1 MAAAP
6 NLLSFTLAD
15 LAQFKDTGAYPA
27 TQSENHALFYVG
39 RDDVHGV
46 LTYLFSRVTQSVDMN
61 MFGYD
66 DDALNALLMGLAENP
81 KVSVQVTLDKSQSGG
96 VHEKTILASDAVKD
110 PAAYNSSFAIG
121 QSATHQI
128 THTKGGVL
136 DNVVGWEGST
146 NWSNSGEGTFIT
158 GQTKAGGPKYQAQNN
173 TLLVFTDLG
182 TINSFREELRS
193 EHRIVLAQ
201 GGAISTATTAT
212 PSK

>member
-1 MAAAP
+1 MSD
-6 NLLSFTLAD
+6 NLLGFTLQD
-15 LAQFKDTGAYPA
+15 LAQFKDTGQYPA

-46 LTYLFSRVTQSVDMN
+46 LAYLFGRVTQSVDMN

-66 DDALNALLMGLAENP
+66 DDALNAQLMVLAENP
-81 KVSVQVTLDKSQSGG
+81 KVAVQVTLDKSQAGG
-96 VHEKTILASDAVKD
+96 VHEKTILASDAAKD
-110 PAAYNSSFAIG
+110 AAVFNASFAVG
-121 QSATHQI
+121 QSQTHQI

-146 NWSNSGEGTFIT
+146 NLSTSGEGTFVVAGKAAGT
-158 GQTKAGGPKYQAQNN
+158 GYKAQNN
-173 TLLVFTDLG
+173 TLMVFTDLG

-201 GGAISTATTAT
+201 GGQI
-212 PSK
+212 KK

>member
-1 MAAAP
+1 MSTSG

-15 LAQFKDTGAYPA
+15 LAQFKDTGQYPA

-46 LTYLFSRVTQSVDMN
+46 LAYLFGRVTQSVDMN

-66 DDALNALLMGLAENP
+66 DDALNAQLMALAENP
-81 KVSVQVTLDKSQSGG
+81 KVAVQVTLDKSQAGG
-96 VHEKTILASDAVKD
+96 VHEKLILASDVAKD
-110 PAAYNSSFAIG
+110 AASFNASFAIG
-121 QSATHQI
+121 TSATHQI

-146 NWSNSGEGTFIT
+146 NLSSSGEGTFVV
-158 GQTKAGGPKYQAQNN
+158 GSSKAGGPGFKAQNN
-173 TLLVFTDLG
+173 TLMVFTDLG
-182 TINSFREELRS
+182 TINSFREELRA

-201 GGAISTATTAT
+201 GGQVK
-212 PSK
+212 P